1 MAMLA
6 TVMAVQTSV
15 NSRPTVYTLLRVMM
29 AQSGGLLVMAKG
41 GYSCGVGGR
50 TGVCDYCVAM

>member
-29 AQSGGLLVMAKG
+29 AQNTDRWVKAKDGL
-41 GYSCGVGGR
+41 SCRVGGR
-50 TGVCDYCVAM
+50 TGVRDYCVAI

>member
-29 AQSGGLLVMAKG
+29 AQKKG
-41 GYSCGVGGR
+41 
-50 TGVCDYCVAM
+50 